1 LPLPTLQDDHRSLHE
16 ALVHFGLTEREASIY
31 LSLVVN
37 GDSKAS
43 ELAKELGIHRLD
55 IYNALKSLQAKEMVE
70 SILSKPMVYR
80 AASLER
86 VVLSIKKRQKEELRQ
101 AGNMITSLENASK
114 KIVQL
119 SGTKRSDNQ
128 NQTDKIQILSGK
140 KAIKK
145 RWSTMIR
152 HSRKEILIV
161 ATERGATQTLMLS
174 SIGAI
179 HSKIRNGLNVRI
191 FTPINHFNWSRIE
204 RIRKEVRHLAT
215 SVSAGLCIADR
226 SRALIVVEHS
236 ENALGDPEPKAAIMT
251 DSKSIVEMLSTLFFV
266 GWDTSPLFNEVVD
279 TIRSGR
285 PLVQTSAGDI
295 PERPT

>member
-1 LPLPTLQDDHRSLHE
+1 MTYASAPDDQRSLRE
-16 ALVHFGLTEREASIY
+16 ALVHFGLTEREAAIY
-31 LSLVVN
+31 LSLVMN

-55 IYNALKSLQAKEMVE
+55 IYNALKSLQSKEMVE

-80 AASLER
+80 ASPIER
-86 VVLSIKKRQKEELRQ
+86 VVIAIKKKQKEELRQ
-101 AGNMITSLENASK
+101 AAGMINSLENASR

-119 SGTKRSDNQ
+119 SGTKRSDHISHS
-128 NQTDKIQILSGK
+128 DKIQILSGK

-152 HSRKEILIV
+152 HSRREILIV
-161 ATERGATQTLMLS
+161 ATERGATQTLLLS
-174 SIGAI
+174 SIGTI
-179 HSKIRNGLNVRI
+179 HSKIRNGLNARV
-191 FTPINHFNWSRIE
+191 FTPINHLNSARIE

-215 SVSAGLCIADR
+215 SVSAGLCIVDR
-226 SRALIVVEHS
+226 SRALIVVEQA
-236 ENALGDPEPKAAIMT
+236 ENPYGDPEPKAAIMT

-279 TIRSGR
+279 TIESGR
-285 PLVQTSAGDI
+285 PLVQTPASDI
-295 PERPT
+295 PAKPT

>member
-1 LPLPTLQDDHRSLHE
+1 MTLASAKDDHRSLRE
-16 ALVHFGLTEREASIY
+16 ALVHFGLTEREATIY

-55 IYNALKSLQAKEMVE
+55 IYNALKSLQGKEMVE

-80 AASLER
+80 ASPIER
-86 VVLSIKKRQKEELRQ
+86 VVDQIKEKQQEEERQ
-101 AGNMITSLENASK
+101 AENMIENLEIASRR
-114 KIVQL
+114 IVQL
-119 SGTKRSDNQ
+119 SGTKRSDHNIHS
-128 NQTDKIQILSGK
+128 DRIQILSGK

-145 RWSTMIR
+145 RWSTMIK

-161 ATERGATQTLMLS
+161 ATERGATQSLLLS
-174 SIGAI
+174 SIGTI
-179 HSKIRNGLNVRI
+179 HGKIRSGLNARI
-191 FTPINHFNWSRIE
+191 FTPINHLNSARIE

-215 SVSAGLCIADR
+215 SVSAGLCIVDR
-226 SRALIVVEHS
+226 SRALIVVEQT

-266 GWDTSPLFNEVVD
+266 GWDTSPLFNEVVE
-279 TIRSGR
+279 TIESGK
-285 PLVQTSAGDI
+285 PLVQTPASDI
-295 PERPT
+295 PGRQT

>member
-1 LPLPTLQDDHRSLHE
+1 MTFASVQDDHRSLRE
-16 ALVHFGLTEREASIY
+16 ALVHFGLTEREAAIY

-55 IYNALKSLQAKEMVE
+55 IYNALKSLQGKEMVE

-80 AASLER
+80 ASPLER
-86 VVLSIKKRQKEELRQ
+86 VVSVIKERQREEQKQ
-101 AGNMITSLENASK
+101 AASMVSNLEGATR

-119 SGTKRSDNQ
+119 SGTKRSDHDVQ
-128 NQTDKIQILSGK
+128 SDKIQILSGK

-145 RWSTMIR
+145 KWSTMIK

-161 ATERGATQTLMLS
+161 ATERGATQTLLLG
-174 SIGAI
+174 SIGTI
-179 HSKIRNGLNVRI
+179 HSKIRLGLNARI
-191 FTPINHFNWSRIE
+191 FTPINHFNSARIE
-204 RIRKEVRHLAT
+204 KIRKEVRHLAT
-215 SVSAGLCIADR
+215 SVSAGLCIIDR
-226 SRALIVVEHS
+226 SRALIVVEQT
-236 ENALGDPEPKAAIMT
+236 ENALGNPEPKAAIMT

-279 TIRSGR
+279 SIESGR
-285 PLVQTSAGDI
+285 PLMSTSASDI
-295 PERPT
+295 PGRVG

>member
-1 LPLPTLQDDHRSLHE
+1 MTFAALQDDHRSLRE

-80 AASLER
+80 ASPLER
-86 VVLSIKKRQKEELRQ
+86 VVVAIKKKQKDELRQ
-101 AGNMITSLENASK
+101 AAGMISNLENASRR
-114 KIVQL
+114 IVQL
-119 SGTKRSDNQ
+119 SGTKRSDHASHS
-128 NQTDKIQILSGK
+128 DKIQILSGK

-152 HSRKEILIV
+152 HSRKEVLIV
-161 ATERGATQTLMLS
+161 ATERGATQTLLLS
-174 SIGAI
+174 SIGTI
-179 HSKIRNGLNVRI
+179 HGKIRSGMNVRI
-191 FTPINHFNWSRIE
+191 FTPINHFNSSRIE
-204 RIRKEVRHLAT
+204 RIRSQVRHLAT

-226 SRALIVVEHS
+226 SRALIVVEQS
-236 ENALGDPEPKAAIMT
+236 DNPLGDPEPKAAIMT
-251 DSKSIVEMLSTLFFV
+251 DSRSIVEMLSTLFFV
-266 GWDTSPLFNEVVD
+266 GWDTSPLFNEVV
-279 TIRSGR
+279 TSIESGR
-285 PLVQTSAGDI
+285 PLTQTSAGDI
-295 PERPT
+295 PGRTD